1 MSTPSGRPFDPIRI
15 SDYAPKRVR
24 DRLGEPKTGNESDRP
39 AGPAKKLQEPPL
51 ETRPGDDRDDR
62 HEAPLAPLG
71 PHERSRGKADDRVVS
86 LSERDDADDILD
98 ENADDGGYD
107 DDLRR
112 LESSLH
118 YLRRERADA
127 GDRLPRASQL
137 PPVRGLRTPED
148 DTYIDGYRVPRSL
161 EPSFMPPPPMRDR
174 TNHLGAVLRVFI
186 ACAIAAPIAYVLVY
200 YFAGAG
206 SDAGMKRGPR
216 LAASESQIAPMPPM
230 QMSPPS
236 EAPQPPPPPPPPQA
250 PARQAAHSPPAPPP
264 FPVQAPPA
272 PTPPPFP
279 VQTQPAPPPPPAPS
293 FEAAASPS
301 RGVSK
306 ETIGVAMT
314 PPGANPAPRPPV
326 ATIDR
331 EELQVLLKQG
341 EQFVASGDVVTA
353 RVLFQRA
360 AEAGDATGAL
370 SMGAT
375 YDPTVLSRLGVRG
388 IAPDVEKARRWYEKA
403 REFGSAEAPRRL
415 ENLAGR

>member
-51 ETRPGDDRDDR
+51 ETRPDDDR
-62 HEAPLAPLG
+62 
-71 PHERSRGKADDRVVS
+71 
-86 LSERDDADDILD
+86 D

-174 TNHLGAVLRVFI
+174 TNHLGAVLRMFI

-230 QMSPPS
+230 QRSPPS

-264 FPVQAPPA
+264 FPVQAPP
-272 PTPPPFP
+272 
-279 VQTQPAPPPPPAPS
+279 
-293 FEAAASPS
+293 
-301 RGVSK
+301 
-306 ETIGVAMT
+306 
-314 PPGANPAPRPPV
+314 
-326 ATIDR
+326 
-331 EELQVLLKQG
+331 
-341 EQFVASGDVVTA
+341 
-353 RVLFQRA
+353 
-360 AEAGDATGAL
+360 
-370 SMGAT
+370 
-375 YDPTVLSRLGVRG
+375 
-388 IAPDVEKARRWYEKA
+388 
-403 REFGSAEAPRRL
+403 
-415 ENLAGR
+415 

>member
-161 EPSFMPPPPMRDR
+161 EPSFLPPPPMRDR

-200 YFAGAG
+200 YFAGVG
-206 SDAGMKRGPR
+206 SDQTAKRGAR
-216 LAASESQIAPMPPM
+216 LAPTVETQLAPMPPM
-230 QMSPPS
+230 QMTQQTEPPQVQ
-236 EAPQPPPPPPPPQA
+236 AQVQA
-250 PARQAAHSPPAPPP
+250 PAPAPQ
-264 FPVQAPPA
+264 VQAPPPAVQA
-272 PTPPPFP
+272 P
-279 VQTQPAPPPPPAPS
+279 
-293 FEAAASPS
+293 
-301 RGVSK
+301 
-306 ETIGVAMT
+306 
-314 PPGANPAPRPPV
+314 
-326 ATIDR
+326 
-331 EELQVLLKQG
+331 QV
-341 EQFVASGDVVTA
+341 
-353 RVLFQRA
+353 R
-360 AEAGDATGAL
+360 
-370 SMGAT
+370 
-375 YDPTVLSRLGVRG
+375 
-388 IAPDVEKARRWYEKA
+388 IA
-403 REFGSAEAPRRL
+403 
-415 ENLAGR
+415 